1 MNRKLE
7 LRQIKKTI
15 EDTLTILENNFRYNY
30 GEKITYD
37 ELFEMF
43 KDLKVLFN
51 NYESETKDCGLL
63 VIKRYIPLL
72 DLIIKIDTNPNHA
85 TEYAEQIKNA
95 YKLGARVSLE
105 HYFVYREWD
114 VAEKD
119 KFFEPRYNVL
129 KSYVHFL
136 QEMVYNPDF
145 TDLVFN
151 APSGMGKLISNDT
164 PVLTKDGWKN
174 HGDLKVGDYVLSPE
188 GNFIKVQLV
197 HPKFYANTKVTFE
210 DGEEILCHN
219 QHEWQIFDRYARKE
233 KHVET
238 NYLIDKFR
246 EKNGRNRFLL
256 PIRNYVKGEQ
266 KELPVDPYT
275 YGVWLGDGSTNQG
288 RITQNNDDA
297 IVFDYIPYEIS
308 GCYDGVSKNVKSY
321 TLKGLANDLHKIG
334 LCYQKHTEEKYI
346 YSSYLTASIP
356 QRLELLAGIIDTDG
370 TFDKNKQRYI
380 ISTCGEKLKDSI
392 ISLIYT
398 FGWRVSVSVTK
409 PKLSTSGIQGKK
421 NTYSISFTPD
431 CLIPCKLLRK
441 QNTKPRKQRR
451 IGIKN
456 IELVEPTEGN
466 CITVEG
472 GLYLVGKTL
481 KMTHNTYPE
490 KIAEAWSYGIDDTG
504 AMLALCSNDDVVKA
518 GSRAV
523 IDEIKSECF
532 GEVFPHLKW
541 NENDK
546 FFFLKETEE
555 KWKLKN
561 AKLPFSYYAKTT
573 NSNVVGSR
581 ASKWIHIDDLYAD
594 YKEALNPQLNYYYAN
609 KSTTVWEVRYI
620 QNKKAKKVITGT
632 LWASGDYI
640 DLKIQELEK
649 LHKFVPHPKYKYTRI
664 SEDKSCVI
672 IQIPALDYD
681 TGESTC
687 PEMKSTEEY
696 LKIKNNIEEYLW
708 ETNFQQRPINP
719 EALFFSYDKIR
730 TYETIPETDFEGS
743 YAVIDATRKSGKDF
757 FAMPIMKKVQNDN
770 IFDYYLKDCL
780 FTRTATKD
788 MYFEIVEKIIEHHIV
803 LLVIESNV
811 TSELKSAVE
820 KELAKRGVTYC
831 EIVEKYNTIPKATR
845 IETEKGVIKKQMV
858 FPKKGMYGINTH
870 MGKFMENLTM
880 YNANGGNANDDAP
893 DSLGMVASEIIE
905 ENSKPQKAE
914 PLYGIRQYF

>member
-1 MNRKLE
+1 MNNKKE
-7 LRQIKKTI
+7 LNQIKTTI
-15 EDTLTILENNFRYNY
+15 EQTMTILENNFRYNF
-30 GEKITYD
+30 GKKISFD
-37 ELFEMF
+37 EIFEMF

-51 NYESETKDCGLL
+51 NFQSETKECGKL
-63 VIKRYIPLL
+63 VVKRYIPLL
-72 DLIIKIDTNPNHA
+72 DLLIKIDTNPNHA
-85 TEYAEQIKNA
+85 TEYAEQLKNA

-114 VAEKD
+114 EPEKD

-151 APSGMGKLISNDT
+151 APSGMGK
-164 PVLTKDGWKN
+164 
-174 HGDLKVGDYVLSPE
+174 
-188 GNFIKVQLV
+188 
-197 HPKFYANTKVTFE
+197 
-210 DGEEILCHN
+210 
-219 QHEWQIFDRYARKE
+219 
-233 KHVET
+233 
-238 NYLIDKFR
+238 
-246 EKNGRNRFLL
+246 
-256 PIRNYVKGEQ
+256 
-266 KELPVDPYT
+266 
-275 YGVWLGDGSTNQG
+275 
-288 RITQNNDDA
+288 
-297 IVFDYIPYEIS
+297 
-308 GCYDGVSKNVKSY
+308 
-321 TLKGLANDLHKIG
+321 
-334 LCYQKHTEEKYI
+334 
-346 YSSYLTASIP
+346 
-356 QRLELLAGIIDTDG
+356 
-370 TFDKNKQRYI
+370 
-380 ISTCGEKLKDSI
+380 
-392 ISLIYT
+392 
-398 FGWRVSVSVTK
+398 
-409 PKLSTSGIQGKK
+409 
-421 NTYSISFTPD
+421 
-431 CLIPCKLLRK
+431 
-441 QNTKPRKQRR
+441 
-451 IGIKN
+451 
-456 IELVEPTEGN
+456 
-466 CITVEG
+466 
-472 GLYLVGKTL
+472 
-481 KMTHNTYPE
+481 TYPE

-532 GEVFPHLKW
+532 GEVFPHMKW
-541 NENDK
+541 TEEDK

-594 YKEALNPQLNYYYAN
+594 YKEALNPQLNLYYAN

-620 QNKKAKKVITGT
+620 QNKKPKKVITGT

-649 LHKFVPHPKYKYTRI
+649 LHTFKPHPKYKYTRI

-672 IQIPALDYD
+672 IQVPALDYD

-687 PEMKSTEEY
+687 PEMKSTEDY

-719 EALFFSYDKIR
+719 EALFFGYDKIR
-730 TYETIPETDFEGS
+730 TYETIPETDFKGS

-757 FAMPIMKKVQNDN
+757 FAMPIMKKVQNDAS
-770 IFDYYLKDCL
+770 FDYYLKDCL

-788 MYFEIVEKIIEHHIV
+788 MYLDIVEKIIEHHIIM
-803 LLVIESNV
+803 LVIESNV

-820 KELAKRGVTYC
+820 KELRSRGVSYC
-831 EIVEKYNTIPKATR
+831 EIIEKYNTIPKATR
-845 IETEKGVIKKQMV
+845 IETEKGVIRKQMV

-870 MGKFMENLTM
+870 MGKFMENLTL

-893 DSLGMVASEIIE
+893 DSLGMLASEIIE
-905 ENSKPQKAE
+905 ENSKPQIAE
-914 PLYGIRQYF
+914 PLAGIRQYF

>member
-151 APSGMGKLISNDT
+151 APSGLGK
-164 PVLTKDGWKN
+164 
-174 HGDLKVGDYVLSPE
+174 
-188 GNFIKVQLV
+188 
-197 HPKFYANTKVTFE
+197 
-210 DGEEILCHN
+210 
-219 QHEWQIFDRYARKE
+219 
-233 KHVET
+233 
-238 NYLIDKFR
+238 
-246 EKNGRNRFLL
+246 
-256 PIRNYVKGEQ
+256 
-266 KELPVDPYT
+266 
-275 YGVWLGDGSTNQG
+275 
-288 RITQNNDDA
+288 
-297 IVFDYIPYEIS
+297 
-308 GCYDGVSKNVKSY
+308 
-321 TLKGLANDLHKIG
+321 
-334 LCYQKHTEEKYI
+334 
-346 YSSYLTASIP
+346 
-356 QRLELLAGIIDTDG
+356 
-370 TFDKNKQRYI
+370 
-380 ISTCGEKLKDSI
+380 
-392 ISLIYT
+392 
-398 FGWRVSVSVTK
+398 
-409 PKLSTSGIQGKK
+409 
-421 NTYSISFTPD
+421 
-431 CLIPCKLLRK
+431 
-441 QNTKPRKQRR
+441 
-451 IGIKN
+451 
-456 IELVEPTEGN
+456 
-466 CITVEG
+466 
-472 GLYLVGKTL
+472 
-481 KMTHNTYPE
+481 TYPE

-672 IQIPALDYD
+672 IQIPALDYE

-788 MYFEIVEKIIEHHIV
+788 MYFEIVEKIIEQHIV